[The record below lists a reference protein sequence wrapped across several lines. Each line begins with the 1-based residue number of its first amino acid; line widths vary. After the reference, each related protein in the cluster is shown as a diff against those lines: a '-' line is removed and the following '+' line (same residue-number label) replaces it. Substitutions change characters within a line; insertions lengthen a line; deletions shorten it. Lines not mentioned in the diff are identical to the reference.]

1 MCSVSVWC
9 LICLLRH
16 YPKGGPVFIGALSI
30 IIIIIIIIIIFIAS
44 LH

>member
-16 YPKGGPVFIGALSI
+16 YLKGGPVFIGALSI
-30 IIIIIIIIIIFIAS
+30 IIIFFFFFSWGIF
-44 LH
+44 